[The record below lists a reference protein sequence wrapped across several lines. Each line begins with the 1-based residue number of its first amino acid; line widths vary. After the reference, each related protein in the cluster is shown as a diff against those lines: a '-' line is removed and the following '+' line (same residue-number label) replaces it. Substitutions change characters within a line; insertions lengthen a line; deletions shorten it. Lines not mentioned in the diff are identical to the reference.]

1 MNINIVKKLFF
12 FIGIPLILLII
23 SLIFVNPFFEAS
35 IFDEFSYYYLAVSF
49 YEKGIIEYN
58 RWGAMPMIFQCI
70 WAFPFLEILGVS
82 FKALKI
88 ANLFFCFGSI
98 VLIYLVSCEYGLS
111 SKHRTA
117 LLSWV
122 VSIPYFC
129 LLSWSFMTD
138 LPALFFYTLCLYI
151 SLKMITADKHFMV
164 SMAFIFIFGVVGG
177 SIRQSLWL
185 PQIFTF
191 LFFAWKN
198 RHIPSRLFYT
208 ALLLFLTLI
217 SFFIIHKWF
226 YGQPQADANFTA
238 IDLSGFKSKVKLGVF
253 ATYEIVLSLSL
264 FLFPFIAMFNFSKM
278 STLKIISYMK
288 IVFITVALLIMSKHW
303 SFWPYQM
310 DFRFPFMKPEC
321 SFFEICHPDER
332 MPYFSIKF
340 IMNIICIINIS
351 IFISVISFKSV
362 ISYVVKRDK
371 LILFALLV
379 IANLIGIII
388 RKVFFRAPAFDR
400 YFLPCLFIIAI
411 PMVHKISEQSRRH
424 INVFIILGIIFNL
437 CCLCSDRYFFA
448 RYRARI
454 EAVKEISKHYKREEI
469 LSGMDLD
476 GFYQIEKNHV
486 IGNRE
491 MKIGMKY
498 EWGVNLS
505 IFNPKVLISID
516 KKPYDG
522 FYFDREVAFD
532 SGFPLGR
539 GLLYL
544 YAKIESKK

>member
-1 MNINIVKKLFF
+1 MKINILKNFLFTV
-12 FIGIPLILLII
+12 GIPIVVLII
-23 SLIFVNPFFEAS
+23 ALIFVNPFFEAS
-35 IFDEFSYYYLAVSF
+35 IFDEFSYYFLAVSF

-58 RWGAMPMIFQCI
+58 RWGAMPMIFQCV
-70 WAFPFLEILGVS
+70 WAFPFLKILGVS

-88 ANLFFCFGSI
+88 ANLIFCLGSI
-98 VLIYLVSCEYGLS
+98 VLTYLISCEYGLS

-117 LLSWV
+117 LVSWV
-122 VSIPYFC
+122 VSVPYFC

-151 SLKMITADKHFMV
+151 SLRVINTDKYFIIGMV
-164 SMAFIFIFGVVGG
+164 LVFIFGVVGG

-198 RHIPSRLFYT
+198 RHIPLRLFCT
-208 ALLLFLTLI
+208 GLLLFLTLV
-217 SFFIIHKWF
+217 SFFLIHKWF
-226 YGQPQADANFTA
+226 YGQPQSDANFTA
-238 IDLSGFKSKVKLGVF
+238 IDLSGLKSKLKLGLF
-253 ATYEIVLSLSL
+253 AIYEIFLSLSL
-264 FLFPFIAMFNFSKM
+264 FLFPFIAMFNFNRI
-278 STLKIISYMK
+278 STLKSSYYLK
-288 IVFITVALLIMSKHW
+288 PILIAIALLVMSKHW

-310 DFRFPFMKPEC
+310 DFRFPFLKPEC
-321 SFFEICHPDER
+321 SFFEICHQDSVIPDFE
-332 MPYFSIKF
+332 IKF
-340 IMNIICIINIS
+340 IMNMICIINIS
-351 IFISVISFKSV
+351 VFISVISFKSL
-362 ISYVVKRDK
+362 ILNILKRDN
-371 LILFALLV
+371 LFLFALLV
-379 IANLIGIII
+379 IANLIGIFI

-400 YFLPCLFIIAI
+400 YFLPCLSLIAI
-411 PMVHKISEQSRRH
+411 PMIHRISEHRKH
-424 INVFIILGIIFNL
+424 HVDIFIILGIVFNL

-454 EAVKEISKHYKREEI
+454 EAVQVLSSHYKREEI

-476 GFYQIEKNHV
+476 GFHQIEKNHV

-516 KKPYDG
+516 RKTYDG
-522 FYFDREVAFD
+522 FHFDREIIFD
-532 SGFPLGR
+532 SGFPLGK
-539 GLLYL
+539 GALFIYTK
-544 YAKIESKK
+544 AADK